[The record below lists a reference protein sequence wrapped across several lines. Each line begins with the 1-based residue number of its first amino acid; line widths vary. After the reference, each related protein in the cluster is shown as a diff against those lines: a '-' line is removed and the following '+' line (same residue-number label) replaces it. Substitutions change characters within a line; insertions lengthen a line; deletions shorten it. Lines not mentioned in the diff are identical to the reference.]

1 MSRFSV
7 VSLPLAGLKRIER
20 QRLCDSRGFLSR
32 LFCAGELAQAGWCKP
47 VAQINHTRTYK
58 QGAVRGMHFQRPPY
72 AEMKLVTCMRGRVW
86 DVAVDIRA
94 GSATFLKWH
103 AEELSDE
110 NNRSMLIPEGFAHG
124 FQALT
129 NDVELLYMH
138 SASYHAEAEGGLNP
152 RDASLGVRWPLAVSE
167 ISERDQ
173 AHPAVAG
180 DFPGITLS

>member
-1 MSRFSV
+1 MCSSD
-7 VSLPLAGLKRIER
+7 L
-20 QRLCDSRGFLSR
+20 
-32 LFCAGELAQAGWCKP
+32 
-47 VAQINHTRTYK
+47 
-58 QGAVRGMHFQRPPY
+58 
-72 AEMKLVTCMRGRVW
+72 
-86 DVAVDIRA
+86 
-94 GSATFLKWH
+94 
-103 AEELSDE
+103 ELSDE